1 MTLSREDMAK
11 LMVRRANLMDWI
23 AESQSQLDES
33 EFAQNNIGYR
43 LSLEAV
49 EEKLRQEGVSLDN

>member
-33 EFAQNNIGYR
+33 EFAQNTIGYR

-49 EEKLRQEGVSLDN
+49 EETLRQEGVSLDN